1 MTAFVEVLLVVAI
14 LGTGIVAGVFFAFS
28 GFVTQGIGRLPAAEA
43 ARAMRE
49 INVTAVRA
57 PLMLA
62 IFGTALVVAVLA
74 VFAFLGEPEG
84 GDVVVARRRGALPV
98 GVVGVTGAANV
109 PRNNRLA
116 AAADSG
122 CPGARRR
129 LAGVPPRLAGV
140 EPRAH
145 VRVAPRQPR
154 VRARR
159 SWRCGGLATVA
170 SSARRP
176 R

>member
-1 MTAFVEVLLVVAI
+1 MPASLEVLLVVAI
-14 LGTGIVAGVFFAFS
+14 LGTGLVAGVFFAFS
-28 GFVTQGIGRLPAAEA
+28 GFVTQGIGRLPAADA

-84 GDVVVARRRGALPV
+84 ATWWSLGGAALYLV
-98 GVVGVTGAANV
+98 GVVGVTGGANV

-116 AAADSG
+116 AAAETDASALAAAWTAFR
-122 CPGARRR
+122 PGW
-129 LAGVPPRLAGV
+129 LAWN
-140 EPRAH
+140 H
-145 VRVAPRQPR
+145 VRTIAST
-154 VRARR
+154 AA
-159 SWRCGGLATVA
+159 CLAFVLA
-170 SSARRP
+170 LVG
-176 R
+176 

>member
-28 GFVTQGIGRLPAAEA
+28 GFVMQGIGRLPAAEA

-84 GDVVVARRRGALPV
+84 ATWWSLGGAALYLI

-109 PRNNRLA
+109 PLNNRLA
-116 AAADSG
+116 AAAEADAPALAAAWQAFR
-122 CPGARRR
+122 PGW
-129 LAGVPPRLAGV
+129 LAWN
-140 EPRAH
+140 H
-145 VRVAPRQPR
+145 VRTIAST
-154 VRARR
+154 AA
-159 SWRCGGLATVA
+159 CLAFVLA
-170 SSARRP
+170 LVG
-176 R
+176 